1 MARIP
6 AASATP
12 APAKKI
18 TRPYPDRFRE
28 RMDIHTAGLA
38 SLLAH
43 AAAETK
49 DKGFVALHQAA
60 DKLLQQWK
68 APYRS
73 HAGIDTLQSPRRGR
87 GIGPV
92 LDKGAKVY
100 LVGSEYERASVL
112 HGPKVAQAQGE
123 VLSVVGQWAKVKL
136 PTGQQ
141 VAATSR
147 MLTSDPQK
155 AKQAQDDIEQ
165 KLAAAGPV

>member
-1 MARIP
+1 MARTLSTP
-6 AASATP
+6 AAP
-12 APAKKI
+12 APVKKI
-18 TRPYPDRFRE
+18 TRPYPERFRE

-92 LDKGAKVY
+92 LDKGAKVF
-100 LVGSEYERASVL
+100 LVGSEYERASIL
-112 HGPKVAQAQGE
+112 YGAKIAQGQAVVEE
-123 VLSVVGQWAKVKL
+123 VKGGWVRVKL
-136 PTGQQ
+136 PTGQAA
-141 VAATSR
+141 VATSR
-147 MLTSDPQK
+147 MLTSDPGK
-155 AKQAQDDIEQ
+155 AKQAQGDIEQ